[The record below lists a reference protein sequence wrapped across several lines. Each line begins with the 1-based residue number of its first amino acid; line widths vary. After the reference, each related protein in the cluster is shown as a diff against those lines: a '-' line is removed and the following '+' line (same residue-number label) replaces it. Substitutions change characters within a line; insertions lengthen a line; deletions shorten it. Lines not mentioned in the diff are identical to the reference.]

1 MLYQLV
7 YEDVVGN
14 GVRSIAKTERN
25 NTHRFSFIQPSQL
38 SCCRRL
44 TGWWNTIFL
53 SYVHADYSQS
63 HSCSQCVWKS
73 LPGMF
78 TPSLSQGLRRG
89 WPTCSFPDPLK
100 GRSDIATFHFSGT
113 SPNCHN
119 LTETTESS
127 LTLANSFNTRF
138 KHCLCYFPMSRIL
151 YGLLSYFCG
160 LWCSKS
166 NHGISPFLHKTMN
179 KWVLWNGIS
188 PSVIPPCKISLWI
201 QWMKTSWVSMTI
213 SHGAQ
218 AFKKT

>member
-1 MLYQLV
+1 MLTIPSHTPVLNV
-7 YEDVVGN
+7 FGN
-14 GVRSIAKTERN
+14 HFQE
-25 NTHRFSFIQPSQL
+25 
-38 SCCRRL
+38 C
-44 TGWWNTIFL
+44 
-53 SYVHADYSQS
+53 
-63 HSCSQCVWKS
+63 S
-73 LPGMF
+73 LPQFLRDWGEADQ
-78 TPSLSQGLRRG
+78 PVVSQILSKAEV
-89 WPTCSFPDPLK
+89 TS
-100 GRSDIATFHFSGT
+100 ATFHFSGT
-113 SPNCHN
+113 SPSCHN

-166 NHGISPFLHKTMN
+166 NRGISPFLHKTMN
-179 KWVLWNGIS
+179 KWVFWNGIS